1 MYGNQSPCNL
11 ANYAQPIASG
21 DQHFGK
27 LTHFES
33 PSLRDRRQFC
43 FSSYLAFSISLC
55 FILLYLSGCSPK
67 EVKTSIDSDSSETRS
82 VQGIFAVYTEQG
94 ISGVSRA
101 VLDCY
106 DKAYK
111 SQPSV
116 RRQRQ
121 VQHCISIDWA
131 GYQLDSWASAALKT
145 TNIPFFHEDALNERV
160 RAFLPLSGLTEK
172 EVEDLTFAID
182 DLLKSEINEANK

>member
-1 MYGNQSPCNL
+1 MKSNKSFIRVC
-11 ANYAQPIASG
+11 AS
-21 DQHFGK
+21 F
-27 LTHFES
+27 L
-33 PSLRDRRQFC
+33 
-43 FSSYLAFSISLC
+43 
-55 FILLYLSGCSPK
+55 ILGFLGCSQY
-67 EVKTSIDSDSSETRS
+67 EDARLTSSELATSTS
-82 VQGIFAVYTEQG
+82 VKDIFKVYLEHG

-116 RRQRQ
+116 KRQRQ

-145 TNIPFFHEDALNERV
+145 TNIPYFHEDALNERV
-160 RAFLPLSGLTEK
+160 RAFLPLSGLTEI